1 MTTRVWQGGSADA
14 ADPSAWSPAG
24 TPQPGAP
31 GVPGPA
37 APLGLAG
44 PPGPNG
50 LPGTPGGVGN
60 QGGGGGISP
69 GPNLSPPPPDPNAGT
84 TPTPNSPN
92 EVSQMAIL
100 QQTDPA
106 SAGSLQ
112 FFYDGGHLGDD
123 FTALGTGLLAG
134 QSVAGTFRQTVTDLK
149 ALLGSYASSA
159 QNLLTHGVVPQF
171 AVDVINASITAIQIG
186 NPDLDKAYGGA
197 LTQFF
202 GSEAAAVMS
211 HVG

>member
-1 MTTRVWQGGSADA
+1 MLARSRSPRFRARWRSQGKKGR
-14 ADPSAWSPAG
+14 
-24 TPQPGAP
+24 GAP
-31 GVPGPA
+31 
-37 APLGLAG
+37 L
-44 PPGPNG
+44 
-50 LPGTPGGVGN
+50 T
-60 QGGGGGISP
+60 

-84 TPTPNSPN
+84 TPTPNSPS
-92 EVSQMAIL
+92 EASQISLL

-159 QNLLTHGVVPQF
+159 QNLLTHGGVPQF